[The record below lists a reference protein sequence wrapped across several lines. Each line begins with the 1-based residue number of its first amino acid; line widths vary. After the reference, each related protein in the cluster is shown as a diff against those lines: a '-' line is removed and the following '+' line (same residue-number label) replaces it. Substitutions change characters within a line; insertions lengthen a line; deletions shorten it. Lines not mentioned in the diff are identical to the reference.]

1 MRFLVCL
8 AFWLSVVLYY
18 LPSFEP
24 KRAPLE
30 PRKTANIS
38 RSTNT
43 PTADAGR
50 PSCARNARSCDRP
63 GNRASNNSEQTTQNT
78 LRLSDLAPP
87 WRGTIEHRRR

>member
-1 MRFLVCL
+1 MRFLFCL

-24 KRAPLE
+24 KRAPSE

-43 PTADAGR
+43 PTADAGPTVLCSEPAQLR
-50 PSCARNARSCDRP
+50 PAGQS
-63 GNRASNNSEQTTQNT
+63 
-78 LRLSDLAPP
+78 RL
-87 WRGTIEHRRR
+87 E